1 MQPGSA
7 RERSRLYRFHLRMSG
22 RLTPLEDIP
31 PHDRLQAWLLPIAD
45 AVMVLMVSRPAGGS
59 LRTARVTKVTIWLAL
74 VSFAALGAATGWLLD
89 EAITRGKWILVV
101 PALLALGLSLGCGV
115 LALFGVRQRPVAS

>member
-1 MQPGSA
+1 
-7 RERSRLYRFHLRMSG
+7 
-22 RLTPLEDIP
+22 
-31 PHDRLQAWLLPIAD
+31 
-45 AVMVLMVSRPAGGS
+45 MVLMVSRPAGGS

-74 VSFAALGAATGWLLD
+74 VSFAVLGAATGWLLD
-89 EAITRGKWILVV
+89 EAITRGTWILVV

>member
-1 MQPGSA
+1 
-7 RERSRLYRFHLRMSG
+7 MSG

-31 PHDRLQAWLLPIAD
+31 PHDCLQAWLLPIAD

-74 VSFAALGAATGWLLD
+74 VSFAVLGAATGWLLD